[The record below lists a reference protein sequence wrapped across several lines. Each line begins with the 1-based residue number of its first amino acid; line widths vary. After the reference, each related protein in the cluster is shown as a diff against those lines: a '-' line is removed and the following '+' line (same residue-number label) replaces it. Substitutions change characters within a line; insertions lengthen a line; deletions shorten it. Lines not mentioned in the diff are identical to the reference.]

1 MDTMKEKT
9 NIYQH
14 VVENGNVKNGLNM
27 LMHKNKI
34 RQKRG
39 NKGMLT
45 Y

>member
-14 VVENGNVKNGLNM
+14 VVEHDNVKTGLNM
-27 LMHKNKI
+27 LRHKNKT
-34 RQKRG
+34 RQKRE

>member
-14 VVENGNVKNGLNM
+14 VVKNGLNM
-27 LMHKNKI
+27 LIHKNKI
-34 RQKRG
+34 RQKRE